1 MLQALPQVGRPGMHD
16 WDEAYR
22 GNTCVLATEDET
34 YINIGGKCDTSDKDA
49 FSFILGEN
57 KLYSPGA
64 KSSLSI
70 WCV

>member
-1 MLQALPQVGRPGMHD
+1 MHD

-34 YINIGGKCDTSDKDA
+34 YINIGGQCETSNKEDWT
-49 FSFILGEN
+49 FMLGEN
-57 KLYSPGA
+57 KLYSPHA

-70 WCV
+70 W